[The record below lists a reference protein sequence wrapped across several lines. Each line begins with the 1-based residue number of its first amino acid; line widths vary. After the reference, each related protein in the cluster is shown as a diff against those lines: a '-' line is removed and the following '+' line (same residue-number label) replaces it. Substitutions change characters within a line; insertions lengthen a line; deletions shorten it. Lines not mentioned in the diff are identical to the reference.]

1 MSNDNPMS
9 PITEDDIANYL
20 VHSPDFFNRQAELL
34 ASVRLASPHGQRAV
48 SLQERQA
55 EMLRDK
61 IRGLESRIMDMIRH
75 GTENSALNDRLLR
88 WAGSL
93 LTALDATLLPTM
105 MVDQIRS
112 QFMVPQAAIR
122 IWNVAQ
128 QHQQSAFAQL
138 PSEEVRA
145 WAATLTSPYCGVPAH
160 EEITQWMEH
169 PDQVQSMAVM
179 ALHHPEGELLGLMAL
194 ASPDPHRYHAG
205 MGTDLLERIGQLA
218 GSALTRLVVAH

>member
-1 MSNDNPMS
+1 MSNEHPMN

-20 VHSPDFFNRQAELL
+20 VHHPDFFNRQAEML
-34 ASVRLASPHGQRAV
+34 ASVRLSSPHGQRAV

-61 IRGLESRIMDMIRH
+61 IRGLEARIMDMIRH

-88 WAGSL
+88 WAGGL

-105 MVDQIRS
+105 MVDQIKS
-112 QFMVPQAAIR
+112 HFMVPQAAIR
-122 IWNVAQ
+122 VWNVAPE
-128 QHQQSAFAQL
+128 HRSAPFAQM

-145 WAATLTSPYCGVPAH
+145 WAATLTSAYCGAPAH
-160 EEITQWMEH
+160 EEINRWMEQ

-179 ALHHPEGELLGLMAL
+179 ALHHPEGELLGMMAL

-205 MGTDLLERIGQLA
+205 MGTDLLERIGQMA

>member
-1 MSNDNPMS
+1 MNTTDSMN

-20 VHSPDFFNRQAELL
+20 VHNPDFFARQAELL
-34 ASVRLASPHGQRAV
+34 SSIRLASPHGSRAV

-88 WAGSL
+88 WAASL
-93 LTALDATLLPTM
+93 LTTSDPALLPLT
-105 MVDQIRS
+105 MVDQIQS

-122 IWNVAQ
+122 LWQVAPAHAQ
-128 QHQQSAFAQL
+128 APFAVS
-138 PSEEVRA
+138 PGDEVKS
-145 WAATLTSPYCGVPAH
+145 WAATLSSPYCGAPAH
-160 EEITQWMEH
+160 EDITQWMAQ
-169 PDQVQSMAVM
+169 PDQVQSMAVV
-179 ALHHPEGELLGLMAL
+179 ALRDPKGELIGLLAL
-194 ASPDPHRYHAG
+194 ASPDPQRYHAG

-218 GSALTRLVVAH
+218 GAALSRLS

>member
-1 MSNDNPMS
+1 MSNDNPMN

-20 VHSPDFFNRQAELL
+20 VHSPDFFNRQADLL

-61 IRGLESRIMDMIRH
+61 IRGLEARIMDMIRH
-75 GTENSALNDRLLR
+75 GTENSTLNDRLLR
-88 WAGSL
+88 WASSL
-93 LTALDATLLPTM
+93 LTALDAALLPTM

-128 QHQQSAFAQL
+128 QHQEAAFAQR
-138 PSEEVRA
+138 PSEEVRG

-160 EEITQWMEH
+160 EEITQWMDQ

-179 ALHHPEGELLGLMAL
+179 ALHHPEGELLGLMVL

-205 MGTDLLERIGQLA
+205 MGTDLLERISQLA
-218 GSALTRLVVAH
+218 GAALTRLVVAH

>member
-1 MSNDNPMS
+1 MNTTDSMN

-20 VHSPDFFNRQAELL
+20 VHNPDFFARQAELL
-34 ASVRLASPHGQRAV
+34 SSIRLASPHGSRAV

-88 WAGSL
+88 WAASL
-93 LTALDATLLPTM
+93 LTTSDPALLPLT
-105 MVDQIRS
+105 MVDQIQS

-122 IWNVAQ
+122 LWQVAPAHAQ
-128 QHQQSAFAQL
+128 APFAVS
-138 PSEEVRA
+138 PGDEVKS
-145 WAATLTSPYCGVPAH
+145 WAATLSSPYCGAPAH
-160 EEITQWMEH
+160 EDITQWMAQ
-169 PDQVQSMAVM
+169 PDQVQSMAVV
-179 ALHHPEGELLGLMAL
+179 ALRDPEGELIGLLAL
-194 ASPDPHRYHAG
+194 ASPDPQRYHAG

-218 GSALTRLVVAH
+218 GAALSRLS